1 MTKTTLSTLALGAA
15 ILASCTL
22 EKDAQHGISFEF
34 QHPNQRSRSEVK
46 AEPARTAVVV
56 AAEVGTPA
64 PSTQEW
70 VAAPNATYA
79 PAANVWSALSAD
91 SYSAPELAT
100 TAERGAA
107 ATEVLAEAAP
117 VATDE
122 ANMLT
127 EANEVVVPAKKAGW
141 FQRLVQRV
149 AAPDNEMVIA
159 LLLAVFLGGFGA
171 HWFYLGERG
180 KGMVR
185 LIISL
190 VSGLLYIAGYI
201 MAAIAVSAGGTG
213 ILGGLL
219 FLLGLL
225 GILAVSVLVII
236 DIINI
241 LTDNW

>member
-46 AEPARTAVVV
+46 AEPARTAVT
-56 AAEVGTPA
+56 AAEVSTPA

-70 VAAPNATYA
+70 VAAPSATYA
-79 PAANVWSALSAD
+79 PAANVWSALPTD
-91 SYSAPELAT
+91 GYSAPEAST
-100 TAERGAA
+100 TTEWTAA
-107 ATEVLAEAAP
+107 ATEVSTEAAP
-117 VATDE
+117 VATKDVE
-122 ANMLT
+122 VFT
-127 EANEVVVPAKKAGW
+127 EADEVVVPAKKAGW
-141 FQRLVQRV
+141 FQRLIQRV

-159 LLLAVFLGGFGA
+159 VLLAVFLGGIGA

-185 LIISL
+185 LILSL
-190 VSGLLYIAGYI
+190 VSGLLYIVGYI
-201 MAAIAVSAGGTG
+201 TLLVSMSSGGVF
-213 ILGGLL
+213 LGGLL
-219 FLLGLL
+219 FLIGLL
-225 GILAVSVLVII
+225 GLAAVSVLVII

>member
-1 MTKTTLSTLALGAA
+1 MTKTTLSTLALGAT

-34 QHPNQRSRSEVK
+34 QHPNQRNRSEVK
-46 AEPARTAVVV
+46 AEPARTAV
-56 AAEVGTPA
+56 ASAEVSTPTAPTKEWVGA
-64 PSTQEW
+64 PS
-70 VAAPNATYA
+70 ATYA
-79 PAANVWSALSAD
+79 PAANVWSALPAD
-91 SYSAPELAT
+91 AYSAPEAAASIEWTEAAAEVPAEVAPLAT
-100 TAERGAA
+100 EDAEVFTETSE
-107 ATEVLAEAAP
+107 AT
-117 VATDE
+117 
-122 ANMLT
+122 
-127 EANEVVVPAKKAGW
+127 PAKKAGW

-190 VSGLLYIAGYI
+190 VSGLLSLVGYI
-201 MAAIAVSAGGTG
+201 MAAIALRAGGTG

-236 DIINI
+236 DIVNI

>member
-46 AEPARTAVVV
+46 AEPARTAVA
-56 AAEVGTPA
+56 AAEVSTPA

-70 VAAPNATYA
+70 VAAPSATYA
-79 PAANVWSALSAD
+79 PSTNDWSALPAD
-91 SYSAPELAT
+91 AYSAPEAST
-100 TAERGAA
+100 TTEWTAA
-107 ATEVLAEAAP
+107 ATEVSTEAAP
-117 VATDE
+117 VATVE
-122 ANMLT
+122 AEVLT
-127 EANEVVVPAKKAGW
+127 EADEVVVPAKKAGW

-159 LLLAVFLGGFGA
+159 VLLAVFLGGFGA

-185 LIISL
+185 LILSL
-190 VSGLLYIAGYI
+190 VSGLLYIVGYV
-201 MAAIAVSAGGTG
+201 MAAIALSTGGTG
-213 ILGGLL
+213 ILGALL
-219 FLLGLL
+219 FFLGLL